1 MKKTLTPREAE
12 IVELVAFGLSQ
23 KEIGDKLGI
32 SPNTVDVT
40 VKNIKTKLD
49 LQKSTELSA
58 WYFINTYHITL
69 NLSPIKRAM
78 ISLSFLALM
87 VVSLF
92 EGFNPERSFRTIR
105 ASRAQVSRTLRS
117 GRRSNESDYYL
128 LTA

>member
-49 LQKSTELSA
+49 LQKSTELAA

-117 GRRSNESDYYL
+117 VRRSNESDYYL

>member
-1 MKKTLTPREAE
+1 MKRTLTPRETE

-23 KEIGDKLGI
+23 KEIGDKLEI

-49 LQKSTELSA
+49 LQKSTELAA

-92 EGFNPERSFRTIR
+92 EGFNPERSFRTMR

-117 GRRSNESDYYL
+117 GRRSNEFDYYL

>member
-1 MKKTLTPREAE
+1 MKRTLTPREAE
-12 IVELVAFGLSQ
+12 IVELVEFGLAQ
-23 KEIGDKLGI
+23 KEIADKLGI
-32 SPNTVDVT
+32 SVNTVDVT

-49 LQKSTELSA
+49 LQKSTELAA

-69 NLSPIKRAM
+69 NLSPVKRAM
-78 ISLSFLALM
+78 ISLSFLTII

-92 EGFNPERSFRTIR
+92 EGFNPERSFRTLR

-117 GRRSNESDYYL
+117 GRRSNELDYYL

>member
-1 MKKTLTPREAE
+1 MKKTLTPRETE

-49 LQKSTELSA
+49 LQKSTELAA

-117 GRRSNESDYYL
+117 VRRSNESDYYL

>member
-1 MKKTLTPREAE
+1 MKRTLTPRETE

-23 KEIGDKLGI
+23 KEIGDKLEI

-49 LQKSTELSA
+49 LQKSTELAA

-105 ASRAQVSRTLRS
+105 ASRAQVSLTLRS
-117 GRRSNESDYYL
+117 GRRSNESDFYL